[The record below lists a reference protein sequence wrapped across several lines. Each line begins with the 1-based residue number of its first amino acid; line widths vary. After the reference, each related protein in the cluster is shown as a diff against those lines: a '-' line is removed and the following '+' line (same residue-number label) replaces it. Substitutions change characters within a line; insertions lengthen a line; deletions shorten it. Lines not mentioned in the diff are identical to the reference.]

1 MEQAGEMAG
10 GRARGDHIIKQRHV
24 LIGVGP
30 DLEGAAQ
37 IAPPLAGTEPGLL
50 RGCPDPA
57 QQAVVTRNAGQLTEG
72 DGYLFRLIEAAPP
85 LAPPVQRHW
94 NDGLWRIA
102 EIQMVCQ
109 QPGEQRGQQDLAGI
123 LQPGDQHGVGWPVV
137 TDDLQPLPGRRPA
150 LAAAADRLA
159 FFMQCRQGSCT
170 QAAGVVSLLQ
180 CLPAPAA
187 QQGVNIARLLAE
199 QTVALPVGMAAED
212 RTCFGEQ
219 PL

>member
-1 MEQAGEMAG
+1 MEQPGEMTG
-10 GRARGDHIIKQRHV
+10 GRARGDHIIEQRHV
-24 LIGVGP
+24 LVGVGP

-37 IAPPLAGTEPGLL
+37 IAPSLAGTELGLL

-57 QQAVVTRNAGQLTEG
+57 QQAVVTRNTGQLAEG
-72 DGYLFRLIEAAPP
+72 EGYLFRLIEAAPP
-85 LAPPVQRHW
+85 LAPPVQRHR
-94 NDGLWRIA
+94 NDGLWRLA
-102 EIQMVCQ
+102 EIQMIGQ
-109 QPGEQRGQQDLAGI
+109 QPSEQRGQQDLAGI

-150 LAAAADRLA
+150 LAATADRQA
-159 FFMQCRQGSCT
+159 FFMQCRQGSGT

-180 CLPAPAA
+180 GLSAPAA

-199 QTVALPVGMAAED
+199 QAVALPVGMAAED

>member
-1 MEQAGEMAG
+1 MEQTGEMAG
-10 GRARGDHIIKQRHV
+10 GRARGDHIIEQRHV

-37 IAPPLAGTEPGLL
+37 IAPPLAGTELGLL

-57 QQAVVTRNAGQLTEG
+57 QQAVVARNGGQLAESE
-72 DGYLFRLIEAAPP
+72 GYLFRLIEAAPP
-85 LAPPVQRHW
+85 LAPPVQRYR

-102 EIQMVCQ
+102 EIQMIGKQ
-109 QPGEQRGQQDLAGI
+109 SGEQRGQQDLAGI

-137 TDDLQPLPGRRPA
+137 TDDLQPLPWRRPA
-150 LAAAADRLA
+150 LAATADRQA
-159 FFMQCRQGSCT
+159 FFMHCWQGSCT

-199 QTVALPVGMAAED
+199 QAVALPVGMAAED